1 MDLFKK
7 TRDARVEDALCLKK
21 NSSPLKTVT
30 CTAVSRGEVSS
41 RDSKYI
47 ILSFTT
53 KTREKERD
61 REERKREKER
71 TCIPLRDREDRAC
84 FLKRRVIGF
93 VRTCE
98 ERQQPR
104 MKFLC
109 RSRKSC
115 RLPKKEL
122 KKSIFQTSGGQSAL
136 DFFRLAPSVQGR

>member
-1 MDLFKK
+1 VDLFKK

-104 MKFLC
+104 VNFM
-109 RSRKSC
+109 
-115 RLPKKEL
+115 PPL
-122 KKSIFQTSGGQSAL
+122 KKKSSKSRFFKRVEDRAL
-136 DFFRLAPSVQGR
+136 DFFEKVQC